1 MPQKH
6 STIKPKVFQGDLD
19 EETYE
24 LYLKD
29 NRLAVD
35 CEMMGLNPRRDRL
48 CVVQTCDSSNHFS
61 IIQILQGQNS
71 APRLQQLLEN
81 PDIGKVFH
89 FARMDMLF
97 LNTHLGIKVNP
108 IFCTKI
114 ASKLCRTY
122 TDKHG
127 LKDIIREFY
136 GENLD
141 KKNQSSDWGKKI
153 LTKDQLEYAA
163 EDVRFLVSL
172 EQILTEMLIREKRFE
187 LAEQCFQFV
196 STLIQLDFLE
206 MKDTLEH

>member
-19 EETYE
+19 DEMAD

-29 NRLAVD
+29 NRIAVD

-48 CVVQTCDSSNHFS
+48 CVVQTCDSKNNFS
-61 IIQILQGQNS
+61 IIQILPDQNS
-71 APRLQQLLEN
+71 APKLQKILEN
-81 PDIGKVFH
+81 PEIKKVFH

-97 LNTHLGIKVNP
+97 LLSYLKIKVNP
-108 IFCTKI
+108 FFCTKI

-127 LKDIIREFY
+127 LKDLIREFY
-136 GENLD
+136 NENLD

-153 LTKDQLEYAA
+153 LTKDQIEYAA
-163 EDVRFLVSL
+163 EDVRYLISL
-172 EQILTEMLIREKRFE
+172 EQLLTEMLLRENRYD
-187 LAEQCFQFV
+187 LAEECFHFIP
-196 STLIQLDFLE
+196 TLIQLDYLE
-206 MKDTLEH
+206 LKDTLEH